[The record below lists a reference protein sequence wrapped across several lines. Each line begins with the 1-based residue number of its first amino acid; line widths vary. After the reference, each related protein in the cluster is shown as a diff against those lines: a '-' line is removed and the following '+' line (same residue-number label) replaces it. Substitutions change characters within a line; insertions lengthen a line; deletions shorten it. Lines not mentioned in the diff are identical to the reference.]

1 MTVQELTQLSV
12 NNPALIEALIDKF
25 IDADGKYH
33 FKDTG
38 ICIYE

>member
-1 MTVQELTQLSV
+1 
-12 NNPALIEALIDKF
+12 LIDKF

-38 ICIYE
+38 ICIYEWLAYLT